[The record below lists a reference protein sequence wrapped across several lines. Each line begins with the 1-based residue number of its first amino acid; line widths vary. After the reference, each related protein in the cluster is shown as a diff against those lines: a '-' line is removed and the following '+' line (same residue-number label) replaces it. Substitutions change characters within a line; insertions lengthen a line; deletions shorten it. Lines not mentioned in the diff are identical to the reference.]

1 MQAHVKRFSL
11 NNCHTE
17 QENRYPKLYTADIPP
32 QELVSFI
39 SSMYPDI
46 TRTLFL
52 ILCRLQGITKHYIKS
67 SWQLEEQM
75 REFPIPEDK
84 VHVSYNI
91 EKLCPSVSI
100 LERSE
105 LIKCLLK
112 CKRYLKELTMFSI
125 GSTIKLLRQMF
136 TLTYCVNTM
145 ENTMFYIDY
154 IELVSLEKSTWYI
167 WKISKW
173 K

>member
-1 MQAHVKRFSL
+1 MNYASTCKTIQSKQLPYRAREQISKALYSRHTTSRISIVYQFYVSRYYKDSFPNTLSPTR
-11 NNCHTE
+11 NNKALHQKQLTTGKTNE
-17 QENRYPKLYTADIPP
+17 G
-32 QELVSFI
+32 I
-39 SSMYPDI
+39 SN
-46 TRTLFL
+46 TR
-52 ILCRLQGITKHYIKS
+52 R
-67 SWQLEEQM
+67 
-75 REFPIPEDK
+75 
-84 VHVSYNI
+84 HVSYNI

-125 GSTIKLLRQMF
+125 GSKIKLLRQMF

-154 IELVSLEKSTWYI
+154 IELVSLEKST
-167 WKISKW
+167 
-173 K
+173 